1 MAARSREHSGKD
13 RDCAGGSRD
22 LPAAVKTYQATLQI
36 KDRLAKSD
44 PQNAK
49 WQNDLAFTYAK
60 LADAFS
66 RQGQAVD
73 ARQALTAGRDIV
85 ATLTAKYPDWEEW
98 KQNLAWFDAQLAA
111 KAP

>member
-1 MAARSREHSGKD
+1 MERIGIALAAEG
-13 RDCAGGSRD
+13 D
-22 LPAAVKTYQATLQI
+22 LPAALAKYRASLQI

-44 PQNAK
+44 PQNAA

-66 RQGQAVD
+66 RQGQVEEAK
-73 ARQALTAGRDIV
+73 RALATGRAILV
-85 ATLTAKYPDWEEW
+85 NLTAKYPDWEEW
-98 KQNLAWFDAQLAA
+98 KKNLAWFDGQLAA